1 MAIGKGMKRF
11 IVALIGGFLAAASIA
26 QRVNVDPHAEVAAVL
41 FAASATQAALA
52 KSLDAKL
59 KAQQDLISQLAAE
72 LKGGDNR
79 HRAEMVAAQESF
91 VAELSARDREYAA
104 QIAVFRS
111 TVSDIASTPDG
122 AQALERFNAG
132 DEVGA
137 LAILDKLR
145 AGNEKMRAE
154 RLRLED
160 AAEARRIARLALEAR
175 LRGKVTI
182 DTVIARFEE
191 VVKLDPG
198 VAADWVELERMY
210 VETGKLADARRAVDS
225 LAAAARNESEHEVA
239 LRERSD
245 VLAHQGDLVGAR
257 SAADGALKL
266 SRKLLAEN
274 PTDRDKEWM
283 YSAALQQ
290 FGEVARRQGDLAG
303 AETAYGEE
311 VAYARKRASAPKAGD
326 LERRALASD
335 LLHLADTLIQRGE
348 MRKARDAIEENISLL
363 RALRAG
369 APDNIRYA
377 RQIAVSLMWLSDVL
391 QSIGQFSE
399 ANQAI
404 EEIIAIA
411 TRLSAAEPNNASFLG
426 DLGLGH
432 LKKATLSIVQGKL
445 DEAAANFERA
455 RSIFHDLASA
465 PGAAIEARIN
475 EGSGVAGLSDTWF
488 LLGDMAAAKRF
499 GEEGVALYRKL
510 AAAEATDVTARSL
523 LAEALYSLAK
533 ALTGSKDFGSARKAI
548 DEGLAI
554 DQGLLKGGFASSDVK
569 FDISTAQLLRGELLN
584 AQNLAREALT
594 PLRQSLD
601 TRRQLAAA
609 QPGLASLSRGVAET
623 MHTLVVTPGSALSWA
638 ELGQYLESMRSQGTF
653 WPLDQAW
660 LDEAHQHAGAT

>member
-1 MAIGKGMKRF
+1 MKRF
-11 IVALIGGFLAAASIA
+11 IVVLITGLLAAASTA
-26 QRVNVDPHAEVAAVL
+26 QGVKLDPHAEVAAVL

-52 KSLDAKL
+52 KSFDGKL
-59 KAQQDLISQLAAE
+59 KAQKERIAQLAAE

-91 VAELSARDREYAA
+91 VADLAARDREYAA
-104 QIAVFRS
+104 QIAVFRN
-111 TVSDIASTPDG
+111 TVTDIASTPDG

-225 LAAAARNESEHEVA
+225 LAAAARGESEHEVA
-239 LRERSD
+239 FQERSD

-257 SAADGALKL
+257 SAADAALKL
-266 SRKLLAEN
+266 SRKLLGES
-274 PTDRDKEWM
+274 PGDRDKEVM

-311 VAYARKRASAPKAGD
+311 VDYARRRASAPTAGD
-326 LERRALASD
+326 AERHALASD

-348 MRKARDAIEENISLL
+348 MRKAREAIEENISIL

-377 RQIAVSLMWLSDVL
+377 RQFAVSLMWLSDVL
-391 QSIGQFSE
+391 ESIGQFSE
-399 ANQAI
+399 AHQAV
-404 EEIIAIA
+404 EEIIATS
-411 TRLSAAEPNNASFLG
+411 TRLSAAEPNNATLLD
-426 DLGLGH
+426 DLGLGV
-432 LKKATLSIVQGKL
+432 LKKATLSTIEGKL
-445 DEAAANFERA
+445 QESASNFERA

-465 PGAAIEARIN
+465 PGAAIETRQN
-475 EGSGVAGLSDTWF
+475 EGSGLTGLADTSF
-488 LLGDMAAAKRF
+488 LLGDMAASKRF

-510 AAAEATDVTARSL
+510 AAAEATDVTSRSL
-523 LAEALYSLAK
+523 LAEALYSLAT
-533 ALTGSKDFGSARKAI
+533 ALTGGKDFASARKAI

-554 DQGLLKGGFASSDVK
+554 DQGLLKGGYASNDVK
-569 FDISTAQLLRGELLN
+569 FDTSTAQLLLGELLN
-584 AQNLAREALT
+584 AQGHPREALAH
-594 PLRQSLD
+594 LRQSLE

-609 QPGLASLSRGVAET
+609 QPGIASLSHGVAET
-623 MHTLVVTPGSALSWA
+623 MHALAVTPGSALSWA
-638 ELGQYLESMRSQGTF
+638 ELGQYLESMQSQGTF
-653 WPLDQAW
+653 WPLDQGW
-660 LDEAHQHAGAT
+660 LDEAHQHPGAP

>member
-1 MAIGKGMKRF
+1 MKR
-11 IVALIGGFLAAASIA
+11 LIIGLITGFLAAASTA
-26 QRVNVDPHAEVAAVL
+26 QGVKVDPHAEVAAVL

-52 KSLDAKL
+52 KSFDAKL
-59 KAQQDLISQLAAE
+59 KAQQERISQLASE
-72 LKGGDNR
+72 LRGGDNR

-91 VAELSARDREYAA
+91 VADLAAKDREFAV
-104 QIAVFRS
+104 QIAVFRN

-122 AQALERFNAG
+122 ATALERFNAG

-154 RLRLED
+154 KLRLED

-198 VAADWVELERMY
+198 VAADWVQLERMY
-210 VETGKLADARRAVDS
+210 VETGKLVEARRAVDS
-225 LAAAARNESEHEVA
+225 LAAAARDEREHESA
-239 LRERSD
+239 FRERAD
-245 VLAHQGDLVGAR
+245 VLVHQGDLVGAR
-257 SAADGALKL
+257 NAAEAALKL

-274 PTDRDKEWM
+274 PADRDVELI
-283 YSAALQQ
+283 YSHSLQQ

-311 VAYARKRASAPKAGD
+311 VAYSRRRAAAPAAGD
-326 LERRALASD
+326 ADRHALASD

-348 MRKARDAIEENISLL
+348 LRKARDAIEENISLL
-363 RALRAG
+363 RALQAG

-391 QSIGQFSE
+391 SSLGQFAE
-399 ANQAI
+399 AHQAS
-404 EEIIAIA
+404 EEIITTA
-411 TRLSAAEPNNASFLG
+411 TRLSVAEPNNATVLG

-432 LKKATLSIVQGKL
+432 LKKAILSTIEGKL
-445 DEAAANFERA
+445 EESARSFERA

-465 PGAAIEARIN
+465 PGAAIELRQN
-475 EGSGVAGLSDTWF
+475 EGSGLLGLADTAF
-488 LLGDMAAAKRF
+488 LLQDMAASKRF

-510 AAAEATDVTARSL
+510 AAAEATDVTSRVF
-523 LAEALYSLAK
+523 LAEALYSLANP
-533 ALTGSKDFGSARKAI
+533 LTAGKDFSAARRAI

-569 FDISTAQLLRGELLN
+569 FDISTAQLLSGNLLN
-584 AQNLAREALT
+584 AQGRPREALV
-594 PLRQSLD
+594 PLRQSLE
-601 TRRQLAAA
+601 TRRRLAAA
-609 QPGLASLSRGVAET
+609 QPGVSSLSRGVAET
-623 MHTLVVTPGSALSWA
+623 MHGLVVTPGSTLSWA
-638 ELGQYLESMRSQGTF
+638 ELGQYLESMQSQGTF
-653 WPLDQAW
+653 WPLDQGW
-660 LDEAHQHAGAT
+660 LNEAHRHAGAT